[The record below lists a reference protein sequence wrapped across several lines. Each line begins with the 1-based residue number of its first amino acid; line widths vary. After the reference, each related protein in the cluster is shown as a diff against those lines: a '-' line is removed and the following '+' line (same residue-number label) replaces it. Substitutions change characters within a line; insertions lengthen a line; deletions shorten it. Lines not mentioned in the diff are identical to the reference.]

1 MMKVQL
7 YGIAKDFLDT
17 DELSVKAEKDLT
29 VGDLRSWLKRTH
41 PVFAK
46 LPHFMIAVN
55 QTYAIDSDILKE
67 SDEIAIIPP
76 VSGG

>member
-7 YGIAKDFLDT
+7 YGIAKDFLNT
-17 DELSVKAEKDLT
+17 DELLVKPEKDYT
-29 VGDLRSWLKRTH
+29 VGDLRTWLKKTH

-55 QTYAIDSDILKE
+55 QTYAIDSDILE
-67 SDEIAIIPP
+67 ETDEIAIIPP